1 MAAMHSSVEL
11 AKVVGR
17 LAAEE
22 SFNDAAELLAEWARD
37 YAGCEEA
44 SVRMM
49 AEGGETGPW
58 VPACA
63 HQGADSGFQRDESL
77 VAANECLCGRVMLRD
92 VDVEQPFFTAGGSF
106 VWGRVSSMGQR
117 FSPEQIGPLRN
128 RCVSAGFESVAIF
141 AILDRGKP
149 VGCLHLADHAPDVFQ
164 DAVELVEEVCAQAGG
179 ILLKHQSAERHK
191 ALTDAIRTALLPKN
205 PPQTPGLDIGV
216 SFASAGDT
224 GYMGGDFYD
233 VIEIPHHGV
242 LLLVGDYSGMGIEA
256 SGLAARAR
264 YTLASLAVNATG
276 PAHLLTTAN
285 EILVQSLPSDRFVS
299 VVACLISLEKPIA
312 RVSLA
317 GHPPPVFLFP
327 DGRCAEMPAEA
338 NTPLGAFPE
347 TVYQDVSVA
356 LPEGVY
362 LVLFT
367 DGISEARRGQELFG
381 VNGIGRTWQALKP
394 RNADEVARAISE
406 AADAFQTRGTVAP
419 DDRLV
424 LAARLSPTTTTA
436 RGRALEQ
443 DATMAVR

>member
-11 AKVVGR
+11 AKVVSR

-22 SFNDAAELLAEWARD
+22 SFNDAADLLAEWARD

-44 SVRMM
+44 LVRMI
-49 AEGGETGPW
+49 AEGGNTGPW

-63 HQGADSGFQRDESL
+63 HQGVDSGFQRDESL
-77 VAANECLCGRVMLRD
+77 VAANECLCGRVMLHD
-92 VDVEQPFFTAGGSF
+92 VDVGQPFFTAGGSF

-117 FSPEQIGPLRN
+117 FSPEQIGPLRD
-128 RCVSAGFESVAIF
+128 RCVAAGFESVAIF

-164 DAVELVEEVCAQAGG
+164 DAVELIEEVCAQAGSV
-179 ILLKHQSAERHK
+179 LLKHHSTERHK
-191 ALTDAIRTALLPKN
+191 AVTDAIRTALLPKN
-205 PPQTPGLDIGV
+205 PPQTPGLEIGV

-233 VIEIPHHGV
+233 VIDLPQHGV

-256 SGLAARAR
+256 AGLAARAR

-276 PAHLLTTAN
+276 PAHLLTMAN
-285 EILVQSLPSDRFVS
+285 AALVQSLPSDRFVS
-299 VVACLISLEKPIA
+299 AVACLISPEKRMA
-312 RVSLA
+312 SVSLA
-317 GHPPPVFLFP
+317 GHPAPVFLLP
-327 DGRCAEMPAEA
+327 DGGYAEMPAEA

-356 LPEGVY
+356 LPEGTY

-367 DGISEARRGQELFG
+367 DGISESRHGQEFFG
-381 VNGIGRTWQALKP
+381 VNGIGRAWQSRRP
-394 RNADEVARAISE
+394 DSADGVAKAISE
-406 AADAFQTRGTVAP
+406 AADTFRNRGALVS

-424 LAARLSPTTTTA
+424 LAARLTRTTPVA
-436 RGRALEQ
+436 RGAVQ
-443 DATMAVR
+443 PDATMAVR